1 MARAKR
7 SMVLAAAALVA
18 LLASAPAAA
27 QKSGWYIGGGPG
39 QTKADFATGDFTS
52 LATGSYSADDDA
64 VAPRVFG
71 GYRVAPNWA
80 VEFGFTV
87 FGRFKHTFQT
97 GNTAAV
103 YEYDASALTTAL
115 AAHLPL
121 GGGLSVN
128 GRAGIAF
135 TAANLRL
142 AVDNGTATPR
152 FCSDAWWYSDCTST
166 QTNLFWGLGLQFAI
180 NPRWGIRLDYDNY
193 GTIGDQFES
202 GRADM
207 EQLSVNVLFNF

>member
-1 MARAKR
+1 MHRKTLI
-7 SMVLAAAALVA
+7 LAAAAFAAV
-18 LLASAPAAA
+18 LAAAPAAA

-39 QTKADFATGDFTS
+39 FTKADFEAGDFAS

-71 GYRVAPNWA
+71 GYRVTPNWGF
-80 VEFGFTV
+80 EFGFTP
-87 FGRFKHTFQT
+87 FGRFDHRFQT

-103 YEYDASALTTAL
+103 YEYDASALTAAL
-115 AAHLPL
+115 TAHLPL
-121 GGGLSVN
+121 GGGLSLN

-135 TAANLRL
+135 TAANLKL
-142 AVDNGTATPR
+142 SADNGTATPR

-166 QTNLFWGLGLQFAI
+166 ETNLFWGLGVQFDI
-180 NPRWGIRLDYDNY
+180 NPRWGIRLDYDDY
-193 GTIGDQFES
+193 GTVGDQFES

-207 EQLSVNVLFNF
+207 EQVSINVLFNF

>member
-1 MARAKR
+1 MARK

-18 LLASAPAAA
+18 LLAGAPAAA
-27 QKSGWYIGGGPG
+27 QKSRWYVGGGAG
-39 QTKADFATGDFTS
+39 QTKADFETGDFTG
-52 LATGSYSADDDA
+52 LATGTYSNDDSG

-80 VEFGFTV
+80 VEFGLTA
-87 FGRFKHTFQT
+87 FGRFKHYYNNGGST
-97 GNTAAV
+97 AV
-103 YEYDASALTTAL
+103 YDYDASALTTAL

-121 GGGLSVN
+121 GGGVSVN

-135 TAANLRL
+135 TAASLNLN
-142 AVDNGTATPR
+142 VDNGTATPR

-166 QTNLFWGLGLQFAI
+166 DTNLFWGLGFQFDI

-193 GTIGDQFES
+193 GTIGGQFES
-202 GRADM
+202 GRADI
-207 EQLSVNVLFNF
+207 EQISLNVLFKF